1 MQLNVIFT
9 TMFSWQA
16 ELDAMKALVAQ
27 LTANQ
32 AAGAQGGA
40 SGPDADSAAMIADL
54 QAKLAAK
61 QNDLATSLGTEE
73 LLWCTWM
80 NVVTVSLDVFV
91 FVATVG
97 MMRMLFSSDVTNVF
111 VLPLLYMS

>member
-9 TMFSWQA
+9 TMFPWQA